1 MQAAPSPLDAAAAAG
16 SGGGGGGGG
25 AVSAPPAEGGAP
37 ALRLPTAA
45 EIRAAE
51 DAEDEGLVD
60 STALP
65 PDVELKCV
73 CLVRADLNMSKGK
86 VRCARP
92 QPRGAH
98 ASPHPLSLT
107 TRRPLVNP
115 PSSRSRHKRGTRF

>member
-45 EIRAAE
+45 EIQAAE

-86 VRCARP
+86 VRARGRNP
-92 QPRGAH
+92 AARTL
-98 ASPHPLSLT
+98 HPTPFHSQ
-107 TRRPLVNP
+107 RAAPL
-115 PSSRSRHKRGTRF
+115 